1 MSYFWRSTGGAA
13 VLCLL
18 QYFQL
23 SAQDTARYRGMTV
36 NLDEVIVNTK
46 RIGFD
51 VNSFIK
57 RVEDDTTFYR
67 AFKNLRIVGFDAV
80 NDIRILDKNAG
91 VQASL
96 YNQTHQE
103 VKGKCRT
110 MDVTNEKITGDF
122 YTRKGNY
129 NYYTAE
135 LYANLFFTKGTVCTD
150 ESGEE
155 PERSGGNLAKHKA
168 QLKQLIFNP
177 GKPVRGVPI
186 VGQKVAIFNDE
197 VMRFYDFSITAENY
211 VDGTPC
217 YVFTAKTK
225 PGLSRIDRAEVVID
239 ELITWFNKDN
249 FEIVG
254 RKYALSYKTMLF
266 DFNVKMN
273 VQMTRYNGL
282 LIPALVTYNGTWD
295 VPFKKRETAVF
306 AARFQHF
313 TAAQ

>member
-1 MSYFWRSTGGAA
+1 
-13 VLCLL
+13 
-18 QYFQL
+18 
-23 SAQDTARYRGMTV
+23 MTV
-36 NLDEVIVNTK
+36 NLDEFVVEAK

-57 RVEDDTTFYR
+57 RVQEDTTFYR

-80 NDIRILDKNAG
+80 NDIQILGKEGG

-96 YNQTHQE
+96 YNHTHQT
-103 VKGKCRT
+103 VKGRCAT
-110 MDVTNEKITGDF
+110 MLTSDEKVTGDF
-122 YTRKGNY
+122 YTKKGNY

-135 LYANLFFTKGTVCTD
+135 LYGNLFLTKGTVCAD
-150 ESGEE
+150 ANGET
-155 PERSGGNLAKHKA
+155 PETSGGSMAKHKS

-186 VGQKVAIFNDE
+186 VGQKVAIFDPE
-197 VMRFYDFSITAENY
+197 VMRFYNFSISAENY

-217 YVFTAKTK
+217 YVFTAKAK
-225 PGLSRIDRAEVVID
+225 PDLGRIDRADIVID

-273 VQMTRYNGL
+273 VQMTKVSGL
-282 LIPALVTYNGTWD
+282 LIPALVSYNGTWD

-306 AARFQHF
+306 SAKFSNFKAAE
-313 TAAQ
+313 

>member
-1 MSYFWRSTGGAA
+1 
-13 VLCLL
+13 
-18 QYFQL
+18 
-23 SAQDTARYRGMTV
+23 MTV
-36 NLDEVIVNTK
+36 NLDEVIVEAK
-46 RIGFD
+46 RVGFD

-57 RVEDDTTFYR
+57 RVEEDTTFYR
-67 AFKNLRIVGFDAV
+67 AFKNLHIVGFNAI
-80 NDIRILDKNAG
+80 NDIRILARDG
-91 VQASL
+91 GTQASL
-96 YNQTHQE
+96 YNHTRQT
-103 VKGKCRT
+103 VKGRCRT
-110 MDVTNEKITGDF
+110 MQVSDEKVTGDF
-122 YTRKGNY
+122 YTKKGNY

-135 LYANLFFTKGTVCTD
+135 LYANLFFTKGTICVDANGETP
-150 ESGEE
+150 ESDKG
-155 PERSGGNLAKHKA
+155 SLARHKS

-177 GKPVRGVPI
+177 GKPIKGVPV
-186 VGQKVAIFNDE
+186 VGHKVAIFDPE
-197 VMRFYDFSITAENY
+197 VQRFYNFSITSENY

-225 PGLSRIDRAEVVID
+225 PDLGRIDKADVVID

-273 VQMTRYNGL
+273 VQMTKFNGL

-306 AARFQHF
+306 SAKFSQF
-313 TAAQ
+313 TAAE

>member
-1 MSYFWRSTGGAA
+1 MSHLWKSIAGAV

-18 QYFQL
+18 TCLQL
-23 SAQDTARYRGMTV
+23 TAQDTARYKGMTV
-36 NLDEVIVNTK
+36 NLDEVIVAAK

-67 AFKNLRIVGFDAV
+67 AFKNLHVVGFDAV
-80 NDIRILDKNAG
+80 NDIQILNKKAG
-91 VQASL
+91 IQASL
-96 YNQTHQE
+96 YNQTHQD
-103 VKGKCRT
+103 VKGRCMT
-110 MDVTNEKITGDF
+110 MQVANEKITGDF
-122 YTRKGNY
+122 YNRRGDY

-135 LYANLFFTKGTVCTD
+135 LYANLFFTKGTVCVDDTG
-150 ESGEE
+150 ES
-155 PERSGGNLAKHKA
+155 PDRAGGSLARHKA

-177 GKPVRGVPI
+177 GKPIRGVPI
-186 VGQKVAIFNDE
+186 VGQKVAIFNNE
-197 VMRFYDFSITAENY
+197 VMRFYDFSISAENY

-217 YVFTAKTK
+217 YVFSAKAK
-225 PGLSRIDRAEVVID
+225 PGLSRIDRADVVID

-273 VQMTRYNGL
+273 VQMTKFNGL
-282 LIPALVTYNGTWD
+282 LIPSLVTYNGTWN
-295 VPFKKRETAVF
+295 VPFKKRETAIFVAKF
-306 AARFQHF
+306 VNF

>member
-1 MSYFWRSTGGAA
+1 MSHFWKSIAA
-13 VLCLL
+13 TVVVCCLQL
-18 QYFQL
+18 THL
-23 SAQDTARYRGMTV
+23 SAQDTARYKGMTV
-36 NLDEVIVNTK
+36 NLDEVIVEAK

-57 RVEDDTTFYR
+57 RVEEDTTFYR
-67 AFKNLRIVGFDAV
+67 AFKNLHIVGFQAD
-80 NDIRILDKNAG
+80 NDIRIFDKKG
-91 VQASL
+91 QVQASL
-96 YNQTHQE
+96 KSKTGQH
-103 VKGKCRT
+103 VKGRCRN
-110 MDVTNEKITGDF
+110 MEVLEQQVTGDF

-135 LYANLFFTKGTVCTD
+135 LYGNLFFTNGTVCVDGNGETP
-150 ESGEE
+150 ENASGAMA
-155 PERSGGNLAKHKA
+155 RHKA

-177 GKPVRGVPI
+177 GKPVKGVPI
-186 VGQKVAIFNDE
+186 VGPKVAIFDRD
-197 VMRFYDFSITAENY
+197 VMRFYDFSISAENY

-225 PGLSRIDRAEVVID
+225 PTLSRIDRGDVVID
-239 ELITWFNKDN
+239 ELITWFNKEN

-273 VQMTRYNGL
+273 VQMTKQFGL

-295 VPFKKRETAVF
+295 VAFKKRETAAF
-306 AARFQHF
+306 IAKFYDFKAGE
-313 TAAQ
+313 